1 VDRFWRRGKDRVTA
15 VGLVAHTAKAA
26 AMVALMATDQVRV
39 RVRARVRVRV
49 RVRVMR
55 VGGPGLASGS
65 LV

>member
-1 VDRFWRRGKDRVTA
+1 VAPTA
-15 VGLVAHTAKAA
+15 TAA
-26 AMVALMATDQVRV
+26 AMVALMVTDQ
-39 RVRARVRVRV
+39 V

>member
-39 RVRARVRVRV
+39 RG
-49 RVRVMR
+49 

>member
-26 AMVALMATDQVRV
+26 AMVALMGTDQ
-39 RVRARVRVRV
+39 V

-65 LV
+65 LA

>member
-15 VGLVAHTAKAA
+15 VALVAHTAKAV

-39 RVRARVRVRV
+39 RVRVR
-49 RVRVMR
+49 R